1 MFLFTRRY
9 ANKSRHGKATPARP
23 RVEQLEGRDVPSAF
37 AFSTGLP
44 DGRMATASRPALH
57 GQAEIES
64 ADDFIL
70 SSETVLTQASF
81 TGLLPKNFSPADIR
95 DVRVEIY
102 RVFPFDSNTTR
113 TPHVPTRV
121 NSPSDVEF
129 TDRDTASGNL
139 RFSTVVLNPTFTA
152 ANSVLN
158 GIHPAPFQ
166 TTHGEGPV
174 SGKEVRFD
182 VTFSTPFDL
191 PAGHYFFVPQVG
203 LQKGDFRWLS
213 APSKQFAG
221 DLQEWI
227 RNDALQ
233 PDWLRVGT
241 DIVGGATPPTFDAAF
256 SLAGRTVTPTF
267 TFSTGSPDGRM
278 ATASRPASPGKKE
291 IESADDF
298 ILSSQ
303 TALTQ
308 ATFTGLLPKGFSPSD
323 IKDVRVEIY
332 RVFPFDSNLNRI
344 PRVPT
349 RVNSPSD
356 VEFADRDSA
365 AGNLD
370 FGFEVLSPSFTA
382 ANSVINGIHP
392 KPNQT
397 TGGEGA
403 VTGEEVKFDVVFSKP
418 LNLPAGH
425 YFFVPQ
431 VELKNGNFLWLST
444 PPKQFAGDLQ
454 EWIRNDAL
462 QPDWLRVGTDIVG
475 GATPPTFNA
484 AFSLTGRAPSSV

>member
-1 MFLFTRRY
+1 MFSFARRN
-9 ANKSRHGKATPARP
+9 AKKSRYSKSSPARL
-23 RVEQLEGRDVPSAF
+23 RLEQLEAREVPTAF
-37 AFSTGLP
+37 SFSTGLP
-44 DGRMATASRPALH
+44 DGRMATATRPSLDGH
-57 GQAEIES
+57 AEIES

-70 SSETVLTQASF
+70 SSETVLNQATF
-81 TGLLPKNFSPADIR
+81 TGLLPKGFAPSDVK

-113 TPHVPTRV
+113 TPRVPTRA

-129 TDRDTASGNL
+129 TDRDTAAGNL
-139 RFSTVVLNPTFTA
+139 QFKTIVLSPSFTA
-152 ANSVLN
+152 ANSVIN
-158 GIHPAPFQ
+158 GIHAAPNQ
-166 TTHGEGPV
+166 TTGGEGPV
-174 SGKEVRFD
+174 TGKEVEFS
-182 VTFSTPFDL
+182 VTFSTPLDL

-203 LQKGDFRWLS
+203 LKHGNFLWLS
-213 APSKQFAG
+213 TPPKQFTG

-227 RNDALQ
+227 RNDELQ

-241 DIVGGATPPTFDAAF
+241 DIVGGAKPPTFDAAF
-256 SLAGRTVTPTF
+256 SLSGHTVTPTF

-278 ATASRPASPGKKE
+278 ATASRPSSPGKAE

-298 ILSSQ
+298 ILSSK
-303 TALTQ
+303 TSLTQ

-332 RVFPFDSNLNRI
+332 RVFPLDSNLART

-349 RVNSPSD
+349 RTNSPSD

-365 AGNLD
+365 SGNLE

-382 ANSVINGIHP
+382 ANSVVNGIHP
-392 KPNQT
+392 APHQT
-397 TGGEGA
+397 TGGEGP
-403 VTGEEVKFDVVFSKP
+403 VTGAEVQFDVVFSKP
-418 LNLPAGH
+418 LKLPAGH

-431 VELKNGNFLWLST
+431 VQLKNGNFLWLST
-444 PPKQFAGDLQ
+444 PPKQFTGDLQ

-462 QPDWLRVGTDIVG
+462 QPDWLRVGTDVVG
-475 GATPPTFNA
+475 GATPPTFDA
-484 AFSLTGRAPSSV
+484 AFSLSGVAPASA